1 MDYVVT
7 GRVVC
12 RYQSWVTH
20 HIRRLMGITVD
31 SVASASQEVIR
42 NKQDPYVTPAVGN
55 VNSIWYTFHSKHLYK
70 NGRRYVCVNGMATVY
85 QH

>member
-1 MDYVVT
+1 MDYAAI
-7 GRVVC
+7 GRVMC

-42 NKQDPYVTPAVGN
+42 NTQDPYVTPVLE
-55 VNSIWYTFHSKHLYK
+55 SC
-70 NGRRYVCVNGMATVY
+70 RQR
-85 QH
+85 